1 MNLEFTESVLTY
13 SNVSATYCGCQCP
26 ELVPSCQI
34 ANREMAIAG
43 PLGTID
49 WTSNCV
55 KGFSISSCAN
65 MAVRKRDHTEED
77 NAVQFVDI
85 SPDKSHPGLSRG
97 DFTLQ
102 TSELEEGEDPSFWR

>member
-1 MNLEFTESVLTY
+1 MNLEFTESVLSC

-34 ANREMAIAG
+34 VNRETDIAG
-43 PLGTID
+43 PLGTGD

-55 KGFSISSCAN
+55 KGCSISSCAN
-65 MAVRKRDHTEED
+65 MAVRKRNHTEED

-85 SPDKSHPGLSRG
+85 SPDKSQLGLSRG

-102 TSELEEGEDPSFWR
+102 TFELEDGEGLSFWR

>member
-1 MNLEFTESVLTY
+1 
-13 SNVSATYCGCQCP
+13 
-26 ELVPSCQI
+26 
-34 ANREMAIAG
+34 
-43 PLGTID
+43 
-49 WTSNCV
+49 
-55 KGFSISSCAN
+55 